1 LIYLEQHIEAF
12 LESLRNRAV
21 SEHTLSGYESDIREF
36 QSFLE
41 SRKTVFD
48 SIDDFTIREFLTH
61 LYERKLQKTSIARK
75 LACLRTFFKF
85 LVRDGR
91 LKTNPAELISAPRLP
106 KKLPS
111 YLTEPEA
118 ATVVEMPQ
126 GDSLKELRDRAI
138 LEVLYASGLRV
149 RELVGLNDENVD
161 LVQQLVR
168 VFGKGRKQRIVPFGE
183 LAARALAAYLAER
196 DRLGLAQPDDDGHTP
211 VFVSVRGHR
220 LNARDVQRLVERV
233 RMLLPSGRRLT
244 AHTLRHT
251 FATHLLE
258 RGADLRAI
266 QELLGHSS
274 LATTEKYTHVTL
286 EHLRAEYDK
295 AHPKAKIR

>member
-1 LIYLEQHIEAF
+1 MKQHIEAF
-12 LESLRNRAV
+12 LEALRNRAV
-21 SEHTLSGYESDIREF
+21 SEHTLINYGLDLRDFE
-36 QSFLE
+36 SFLE
-41 SRKTVFD
+41 SRKINFH
-48 SIDDFTIREFLTH
+48 SIDDLSIRGFLTH
-61 LYERKLQKTSIARK
+61 LYDRKLQKSSIARK

-91 LKTNPAELISAPRLP
+91 LKNNPAELISAPRLP

-111 YLTEPEA
+111 YLTEGEA

-126 GDSLKELRDRAI
+126 GHSVKELRDRAI
-138 LEVLYASGLRV
+138 LELLYASGLRV

-161 LVQQLVR
+161 MPQQLVR

-183 LAARALAAYLAER
+183 MAARSLAGYISER
-196 DRLGLAQPDDDGHTP
+196 DRLGLAQPEDDGHTP

-233 RMLLPSGRRLT
+233 RMRLPSGRRLT
-244 AHTLRHT
+244 PHTLRHT

-266 QELLGHSS
+266 QELLAHSS

-286 EHLRAEYDK
+286 EHLRAEYEK
-295 AHPKAKIR
+295 AHPKAKRG